1 MFFNNFS
8 KTFHNENTLKDHE
21 FSKKHIENVANYE
34 KNKLNMTYIST
45 DDESSDDL
53 SDDDSQCNGNASKE
67 QKINWKKRFAEA
79 KTDEEFNKILEEK
92 IKTSKKIEENE
103 CLFCNFKGQSFE
115 E

>member
-1 MFFNNFS
+1 
-8 KTFHNENTLKDHE
+8 
-21 FSKKHIENVANYE
+21 
-34 KNKLNMTYIST
+34 MTYIST
-45 DDESSDDL
+45 DDESGDDL

-92 IKTSKKIEENE
+92 IKISKKIEENE